1 MVETVAKTIAE
12 AFEGVTEESLTKE
25 GAIKEVGTDV
35 ADDKKDNTDVDEGD
49 PKVVDDDEPDIADE
63 DEDAKKDEPDE
74 EDEWG
79 ESADDDDDKKDDD
92 DEGEDG
98 DDEGEDGDGD
108 DESDDGDLPDD
119 DDEDVADDDT
129 DLPDDDD
136 DEDPV
141 FKLTPEQFKTIQ
153 ENPEMKVAYKGLM
166 RAYNKVTA
174 ENAQVLELGNSYKA
188 DPRGVLKAM
197 AAAQGG
203 KIEFA
208 DDNDKSEAETEVQ
221 ENIDKIAEARKDVE
235 GLFGDEHGPEVREK
249 LENFFNVI
257 TDAASAPLKESLQ
270 HINDEGDKA
279 RMASEE
285 AAFESRHR
293 DVLNDDIR
301 AKVIELG
308 NSGKIVPGKDMDPDE
323 YLDTLLDVVL
333 SKQAPVAIKKAK
345 RQASKKLAEKI
356 EKNKQKREPRGR
368 TSKSDDSIKK
378 VSRLVEDPGSFKG
391 LGDALDFANSELK
404 EEG

>member
-1 MVETVAKTIAE
+1 MPEVAKSIAE
-12 AFEGVTEESLTKE
+12 AFEGVTEESLQEE
-25 GAIKEVGTDV
+25 GVIKEVGTDV

-49 PKVVDDDEPDIADE
+49 PKGVDDDEPDTADE

-79 ESADDDDDKKDDD
+79 KSADEDDDDDSDDKKDDE
-92 DEGEDG
+92 EGEDG
-98 DDEGEDGDGD
+98 DDVDADGD
-108 DESDDGDLPDD
+108 DEDI
-119 DDEDVADDDT
+119 ADDDT
-129 DLPDDDD
+129 DLPEDDDDD

-174 ENAQVLELGNSYKA
+174 ENAQVLELGNSYKK
-188 DPRGVLKAM
+188 DPRGVAKALVES
-197 AAAQGG
+197 QGG
-203 KIEFA
+203 TVEFP
-208 DDNDKSEAETEVQ
+208 DDKSKSEAETEVQ
-221 ENIDKIAEARKDVE
+221 ENIDKIAEARKNVE

-257 TDAASAPLKESLQ
+257 TDAAQAPLKESLQ

-285 AAFESRHR
+285 AAFESRHK

-308 NSGKIVPGKDMDPDE
+308 NSNKLVPGKDMPPDE
-323 YLDTLLDVVL
+323 YLDMLLDVVL

-345 RQASKKLAEKI
+345 RSASKKLAEKI
-356 EKNKQKREPRGR
+356 DRNKKKREPKGR
-368 TSKSDDSIKK
+368 TSKSGDSIKK